1 MRPSTIV
8 AAACMTCV
16 VARAHADDLGLRG
29 DFDAGI
35 EIGGARIHDQ
45 GGMLSGGSLAAGV
58 SWHELSLVGTYE
70 RDGFIASDGDPSVSV
85 SRLGWR
91 ARYDLELNDDKLGR
105 DGVRSKISWYF
116 DAGTGEQLIRW
127 EVLDSHR
134 ADFSVGTG
142 LSMLGYDGR
151 RDGMPLGMGLDIGF
165 EMTSA
170 AALPAVGPAGEVAR
184 TATMA
189 ASTSGRENAY
199 MFTFAA
205 RFF

>member
-1 MRPSTIV
+1 
-8 AAACMTCV
+8 MTCV

-29 DFDAGI
+29 DLEARI

-45 GGMLSGGSLAAGV
+45 GGMIFGGSLAGGV
-58 SWHELSLVGTYE
+58 SWHELSLAGTYA
-70 RDGFIASDGDPSVSV
+70 RDGFIASDGAPSVSV

-127 EVLDSHR
+127 EAVDSHR

-142 LSMLGYDGR
+142 LSILGYDGR
-151 RDGMPLGMGLDIGF
+151 GRGMPLGMGLDIGF

-170 AALPAVGPAGEVAR
+170 TALPAIEPAGVAAR
-184 TATMA
+184 TATI